1 MKIKRLTILFLSIVL
16 LPTLVAAQADRD
28 IFDKAKMD
36 LFDKKWN
43 EALKGLDKIIADF
56 PKSNYYSLAHFYKG
70 KCLEELQ
77 KPKEALKSYHKFL
90 ALSDNESLLED
101 AGAAVINLDFTLYE
115 KGEKQ
120 YLEEIED
127 FLESENW
134 TVRNY
139 AAFKLS
145 YAKDKKV
152 AASAVPVLKEIIS
165 RERGDTEL
173 ADYAKIA
180 LLRIDPGYLKN
191 LAKTKNREATT
202 LHIKIHEKKSKQ
214 DSLSLNIPFV
224 LARLA
229 LDAIPAKDKKSMK
242 DKGYDLDR
250 IIDKLTANGDIL
262 TIDTEDT
269 VIRIWID

>member
-1 MKIKRLTILFLSIVL
+1 MKIKRLTILCLAIAL
-16 LPTLVAAQADRD
+16 LPALTAAQSDRD
-28 IFDKAKMD
+28 IFDRAKMD

-43 EALKGLDKIIADF
+43 EALKGLDKLISDF
-56 PKSNYYSLAHFYKG
+56 PKSNFYSLAHFYKG

-77 KPKEALKSYHKFL
+77 KPKEALKSYHQFL
-90 ALSDNESLLED
+90 GLSNNKSLLED
-101 AGAAVINLDFTLYE
+101 ASAAVINLDFALYE

-120 YLEEIED
+120 YLEEIEG
-127 FLESENW
+127 FLESGNW

-152 AASAVPVLKEIIS
+152 AALAAPVLKEIIS
-165 RERGDTEL
+165 REKGDTEL

-191 LAKTKNREATT
+191 LDKTKNIEATT
-202 LHIKIHEKKSKQ
+202 IHIKIYEKKSKQ

-229 LDAIPAKDKKSMK
+229 LEAIPAKDKKSLE

-250 IIDKLTANGDIL
+250 IIDTLIANKDIL
-262 TIDTEDT
+262 TIDTKDT